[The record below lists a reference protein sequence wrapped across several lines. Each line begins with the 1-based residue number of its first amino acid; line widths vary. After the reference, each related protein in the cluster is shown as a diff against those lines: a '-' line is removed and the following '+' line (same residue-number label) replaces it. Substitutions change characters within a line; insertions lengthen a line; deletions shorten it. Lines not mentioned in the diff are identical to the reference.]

1 MFFKTLNHTLMITSF
16 VFVMMLIIEY
26 INIQT
31 QGIWHDSIKRSK
43 WKQYLI
49 AAILGI
55 LPGCLGAF
63 TAVALFSHGVLSF
76 GAVVA
81 TMIATSGDEAF
92 VMFAM
97 IPQKAIILTIIIF
110 FIAIISGYLVDKI
123 FKFKGGI
130 KKLKLHEREIC
141 NCFPK
146 GQIIDQLKKLT
157 LQRTVLILLMLI
169 FILGLLSGRLGPQIW
184 NWKRITFMIINLISL
199 FIVVTVPEH
208 FLEKHL
214 WEHVVKKH
222 VPQIFLWTF
231 GALFL
236 MNVLTGYFDLNSWIA
251 SNQFIILLIACLVGL
266 IPESGPHL
274 LFVTLFANG
283 IISFP
288 ILLAS
293 SIVQDGHGMLP
304 MLAESRKNFIYIKLI
319 NLAVGLIIGYAG
331 LLLLKIF

>member
-1 MFFKTLNHTLMITSF
+1 MIIKTINHAIMITSF

-31 QGIWHDSIKRSK
+31 KGLWQTSLQKNR
-43 WKQYLI
+43 WKQYI
-49 AAILGI
+49 VAALLGI

-63 TAVALFSHGVLSF
+63 TSVALFSHGIFSF

-97 IPQKAIILTIIIF
+97 IPKTAVLLHIFLF
-110 FIAIISGYLVDKI
+110 FISILAAWLTDYF
-123 FKFKGGI
+123 FKKESGI
-130 KKLKLHEREIC
+130 KKFELHDEELC
-141 NCFPK
+141 HCFPK
-146 GQIIDQLKKLT
+146 GEIFRQLKNLT
-157 LQRTVLILLMLI
+157 LQRGVLILLI
-169 FILGLLSGRLGPQIW
+169 GLLILTLISGNLGPQVW
-184 NWKRITFMIINLISL
+184 NWKRTTFLMINLISL
-199 FIVVTVPEH
+199 FIVTTVPEH

-222 VPQIFLWTF
+222 VPHIFMWTF
-231 GALFL
+231 GALL
-236 MNVLTGYFDLNSWIA
+236 AMNLVTAHMDIKNFIADSPWMVLVIA
-251 SNQFIILLIACLVGL
+251 GILGL

-274 LFVTLFANG
+274 IFVTLYTQG
-283 IISFP
+283 VVSFP

-304 MLAESRKNFIYIKLI
+304 MLAESRTHFVKIKLI
-319 NLAVGLIIGYAG
+319 NLAVGLLAG
-331 LLLLKIF
+331 AAGILIMKI